1 MHKLFL
7 VPFLYFLIWSSG
19 CSHSKTISEHAILNQ
34 FPEELV
40 TFKAYAGN
48 PVFAGSGTDTWDKHI
63 RERGFILRQE
73 DGYKLWYTG
82 YNPDSSAT
90 TFLGLAIS
98 EDGIRWTRYQNN
110 PIFKESW
117 VEDVFVVIHAGR
129 YYMFAEGASD
139 IAHFLT
145 SPDGIHWQDKG
156 DLDIRQTDGLPVRG
170 PYGTPTVWLEKGN
183 WYLFYERD
191 DLGIWLAV
199 SRDGEV
205 WWNVQDEPVLRVA
218 TDNKAVAADQIV
230 AYAGKYYM
238 YYHTTVYEPWRD
250 WTTNVAMSQDLVHW
264 IKYPGNPVVS
274 GDKSSGILVH
284 DGEQFRLYTMSP
296 DVRVHF
302 NVNNH

>member
-7 VPFLYFLIWSSG
+7 VPFLYFLIWLSG
-19 CSHSKTISEHAILNQ
+19 CSHSNAILNQ

-40 TFKAYAGN
+40 TFKTYAGN

-98 EDGIRWTRYQNN
+98 EDGIRWTRYPNN

-191 DLGIWLAV
+191 DRGIWLAV

-205 WWNVQDEPVLRVA
+205 GGTYRMSRFSEWQR
-218 TDNKAVAADQIV
+218 
-230 AYAGKYYM
+230 
-238 YYHTTVYEPWRD
+238 TTKLWQRTRSLP
-250 WTTNVAMSQDLVHW
+250 M
-264 IKYPGNPVVS
+264 PGNITCITIPPYMNRGETGPLMS
-274 GDKSSGILVH
+274 PCRKIWFIGLNILVILSSVVINPAAFWCMMVSNF
-284 DGEQFRLYTMSP
+284 GYIP
-296 DVRVHF
+296 
-302 NVNNH
+302 